1 MVFVGYNPGLPEISE
16 RAVMGKTLTRKI
28 LEQHLVEG
36 AWEPGCE
43 IAVRI
48 DQTLTQDATG
58 TMAML
63 EFEAFGCPRVRTEL
77 SASYV
82 DHNMVQISFENADD
96 HAYLQSTAARYG
108 LVFSRPGN
116 GICHQV
122 HLERFAA
129 AGKTLLG
136 ADSHTP
142 TCGGMGMIAI
152 GAGGLDVAAAMAG
165 QPFHLTCP
173 KVVGLRLAGR
183 LNDYVAAKDVIL
195 EVLRILT
202 TKGNVGWVAEYF
214 GPGVAALTVPERA
227 TITNM
232 GAELGVTCSL
242 FPSDDQTRRFLAAQ
256 KRADAYVPLAADE
269 NAAYDRVIEIDLSKL
284 EPLAA
289 CPSSPDN
296 IKSIRELAGLAV
308 QQVCIGSCTASSYKD
323 LMTAAAMVRGKKIAP
338 QTTLVVAPGSRQV
351 LQNIIRDGG
360 LSDLVAAGARL
371 DECACGFC
379 IGCAQAPATGTVS
392 VRTSNRNFPGRSGT
406 QGDQVYLVSPETAAA
421 TAIAGTLTDPR
432 TLGRAPRIELPDE
445 LVIDDSMLLAPPA
458 DGSKIEIFRGPNIG
472 APPRFDPLSD
482 DLVGEVALKV
492 GDKITT
498 DHICPAGSLLRLRS
512 NIPEYSK
519 HVFTNV
525 DPAFAARAAALR
537 GQNRAA
543 FIVAG
548 ASYGQGSS
556 REHAAICPRYL
567 GVRAII
573 AKSFER
579 IHTANLINFGILP
592 LVFADAADYD
602 RIAPGATLSF
612 SGVKQSISAGTE
624 TLAVTASAVGKDF
637 TFQVRLTLTD
647 RQRRILIAG
656 GLLNLDS
663 K

>member
-1 MVFVGYNPGLPEISE
+1 
-16 RAVMGKTLTRKI
+16 MGKTLTRKI
-28 LEQHLVEG
+28 IEKHLVEG
-36 AWEPGCE
+36 DWQPGGE
-43 IAVRI
+43 IAIRI

-58 TMAML
+58 TMALL
-63 EFEAFGCPRVRTEL
+63 EFEAFGCPRVRTEI
-77 SASYV
+77 SVSYV
-82 DHNMVQISFENADD
+82 DHNMVQLSFENADD

-116 GICHQV
+116 GICHQI
-122 HLERFAA
+122 HLERFAVP
-129 AGKTLLG
+129 GRTLLG

-142 TCGGMGMIAI
+142 TCGGLAMIAI

-173 KVVGLRLAGR
+173 QVVGLRLAGR
-183 LNDYVAAKDVIL
+183 LPDYVAAKDVIL
-195 EVLRILT
+195 EVLRRLT

-242 FPSDDQTRRFLAAQ
+242 FPSDEQTHRFLAAQ
-256 KRADAYVPLAADE
+256 KRADLYLPLAADE
-269 NAAYDRVIEIDLSKL
+269 TAAYDRMIEIDLAKL

-296 IKSIRELAGLAV
+296 IKPIRELAGLAV

-323 LMTAAAMVRGKKIAP
+323 LMTAAAMVRGKKISP

-360 LSDLVAAGARL
+360 LADLVAAGARL

-421 TAIAGTLTDPR
+421 TALAGMITDPR
-432 TLGRAPRIELPDE
+432 TLGQAPRIELPAE
-445 LVIDDSMLLAPPA
+445 LIIDDSMLLAPPA
-458 DGSKIEIFRGPNIG
+458 DSVKTEIFRGPNIG
-472 APPRFDPLSD
+472 EPPRFDPLSD

-512 NIPEYSK
+512 NIPEYAK

-525 DPAFAARAAALR
+525 DPAFAGRAAALR
-537 GQNRAA
+537 GRKLAA
-543 FIVAG
+543 FIIAG

-567 GVRAII
+567 GIRAII

-592 LVFADAADYD
+592 LVFANPADYD
-602 RIAPGATLSF
+602 LVAPGAALRLA
-612 SGVKQSISAGTE
+612 GVKQAIAAGAD
-624 TLAVTASAVGKDF
+624 TLAITATAAGKEF

-647 RQRRILIAG
+647 RQRLIVIAG
-656 GLLNLDS
+656 GLLNLER
-663 K
+663 

>member
-1 MVFVGYNPGLPEISE
+1 
-16 RAVMGKTLTRKI
+16 MGKTLTRKI
-28 LEQHLVEG
+28 LEQHLVAG
-36 AWEPGCE
+36 DWQPGRE

-58 TMAML
+58 TMALL
-63 EFEAFGCPRVRTEL
+63 EFEAFACPRVRTEL

-82 DHNMVQISFENADD
+82 DHNMVQLSFENADD

-122 HLERFAA
+122 HLERFAVP
-129 AGKTLLG
+129 GRTLLG

-142 TCGGMGMIAI
+142 TCGGMAMIAI

-173 KVVGLRLAGR
+173 QVVGLRLTGR
-183 LNDYVAAKDVIL
+183 LPDYVAAKDVIL
-195 EVLRILT
+195 EVLRRLT

-242 FPSDDQTRRFLAAQ
+242 FPSDEQTRRFLAAQ
-256 KRADAYVPLAADE
+256 KRQSSYQPLAADSD
-269 NAAYDRVIEIDLSKL
+269 AAYDRVIEIDLAKI

-296 IKSIRELAGLAV
+296 IKSIRELAGLGV

-323 LMTAAAMVRGKKIAP
+323 LMTAAAMVRGHKIAP
-338 QTTLVVAPGSRQV
+338 TTTLVVAPGSRQV

-360 LSDLVAAGARL
+360 LADLVAAGARL

-421 TAIAGTLTDPR
+421 TAIAGHLTDPR
-432 TLGRAPRIELPDE
+432 TLGQAPRIELPDE
-445 LVIDDSMLLAPPA
+445 LIIDDSMLLAPPA
-458 DGSKIEIFRGPNIG
+458 DGSKVEIFRGPNIG

-482 DLVGEVALKV
+482 DLAGEVALKV

-543 FIVAG
+543 FIIAG
-548 ASYGQGSS
+548 SSYGQGSS

-592 LVFADAADYD
+592 LVFADPADYD
-602 RIAPGATLSF
+602 HLAPGAALSLA
-612 SGVKQSISAGTE
+612 GVKQSLAAGSETMSVTSSA
-624 TLAVTASAVGKDF
+624 AGKDF

-647 RQRRILIAG
+647 RQRRILLAG